1 VDVSN
6 PLRSVSPSVDAD
18 VLQVLVRS
26 HGWLTGLKVATL
38 ANRSYAQVRS
48 VLHRLVADGLVEV
61 EDHGSAYAY
70 RCNRHHMIY
79 EAIDAVVGAADRVE
93 ERLVDSVARW
103 DPPAY
108 AVVLYGSF
116 ARHDGDADSDL
127 DLLVVRPDDVDEDDD
142 AWVRQR
148 QTLAAEAERWTGN
161 RTQVLELSRAEL
173 TSALDRGEALI
184 SSLRRDGRVLVG
196 PPAPELFEGTG
207 ISS

>member
-1 VDVSN
+1 MDISN

-38 ANRSYAQVRS
+38 AHRSYAQVRS

-70 RCNRHHMIY
+70 RCNRDHVMY
-79 EAIDAVVGAADRVE
+79 DSVAAIARAADRVE
-93 ERLVDSVARW
+93 QRLVDSVTGW

-108 AVVLYGSF
+108 AVIVYGSF
-116 ARHDGDADSDL
+116 ARHDGDTDSDV
-127 DLLVVRPDDVDEDDD
+127 DLLVVRTDDVDEDGD

-148 QTLAAEAERWTGN
+148 QTLAAAVERWTGN
-161 RTQVLELSRAEL
+161 QTQVLELSRAEL
-173 TSALDRGEALI
+173 ASAVDKDEALI
-184 SSLRRDGRVLVG
+184 ASLRRDGRVLVG
-196 PPAPELFEGTG
+196 PPAPELFEGRS
-207 ISS
+207 ISP